1 MDSFGCRISNSLE
14 CGNKTDASTVP
25 CHDFYVRHFH
35 SLSAVLRVYLSRAVM
50 MISELG
56 LTFLGIS
63 TPPWWTRGRSRW
75 ANCSPLPN
83 YLPYHHRPLRTNKIL
98 AFALMSY
105 THLPASSSSKFQSII
120 DNALKVYKKRT
131 NVDLLAHPLASQLQ
145 ACDSSSAI
153 IALLQQRLQG
163 PDQSRSGDDRWIEWL
178 DPTINVLFVFSA
190 KLRANV
196 GTVRPRAWL
205 FLRSVLSYL
214 FGRNSYLEI

>member
-1 MDSFGCRISNSLE
+1 M
-14 CGNKTDASTVP
+14 
-25 CHDFYVRHFH
+25 
-35 SLSAVLRVYLSRAVM
+35 
-50 MISELG
+50 
-56 LTFLGIS
+56 
-63 TPPWWTRGRSRW
+63 
-75 ANCSPLPN
+75 
-83 YLPYHHRPLRTNKIL
+83 
-98 AFALMSY
+98 
-105 THLPASSSSKFQSII
+105 
-120 DNALKVYKKRT
+120 YKKRT

-190 KLRANV
+190 ILRANV